1 MKNAD
6 IVSAFC
12 SAWKGRD
19 LDKLMDF
26 FADDAVYHNIPIDPP
41 NVGRES
47 IRATIESFTS
57 APESIDFVVHHQAE
71 NADGLVMNERTDYFT
86 FGDTT
91 VALRV
96 MGVFE
101 LSDGKI
107 THWRDYFDMQQYLS
121 QLPGQ

>member
-1 MKNAD
+1 MKNSA

-12 SAWKGRD
+12 SAWKERD

-26 FADDAVYHNIPIDPP
+26 FTDDAVYHNIPIDPP
-41 NVGRES
+41 NVGKRS
-47 IRATIESFTS
+47 IRATIESFTA
-57 APESIDFVVHHQAE
+57 APEAIDFVIHHQAE
-71 NADGLVMNERTDYFT
+71 NAEGLVMNERTDYFK

-101 LSDGKI
+101 LTEGKI
-107 THWRDYFDMQQYLS
+107 THWRDYFDMQQYLN
-121 QLPGQ
+121 QLPE